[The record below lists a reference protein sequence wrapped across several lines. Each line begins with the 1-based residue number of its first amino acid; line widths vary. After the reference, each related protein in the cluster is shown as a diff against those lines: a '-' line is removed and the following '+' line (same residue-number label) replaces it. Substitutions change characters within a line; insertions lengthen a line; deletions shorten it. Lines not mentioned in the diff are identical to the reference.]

1 MKAIKVILICA
12 LIAAICT
19 AVYVLY
25 KEETKGQGLPEPA
38 IEQTI
43 ENPEQ
48 EPPDAPEI

>member
-25 KEETKGQGLPEPA
+25 REESKEQGLPEPA
-38 IEQTI
+38 IEQTV

-48 EPPDAPEI
+48 EPPDVTE